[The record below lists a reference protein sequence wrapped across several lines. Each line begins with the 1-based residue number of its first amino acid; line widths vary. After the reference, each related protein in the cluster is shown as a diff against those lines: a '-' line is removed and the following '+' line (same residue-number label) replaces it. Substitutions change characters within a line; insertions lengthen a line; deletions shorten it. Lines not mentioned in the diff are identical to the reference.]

1 MTGLYRHKMCHK
13 KCFNQVLRD
22 ILWRSFR
29 YYVTPKLDNIW
40 HKKSSTEVNNMWR
53 IIWRQ
58 TSVTKTILNRARM
71 GRQQH
76 SVMRWPNTM
85 WHKLASQKRTI
96 RDNSVYRHKRYHIL
110 WRSTIFSS
118 CGTFSDGRYMTTIV
132 TVTFRH
138 NILFVTNSV
147 VYVTISVCH
156 TNPQI
161 L

>member
-1 MTGLYRHKMCHK
+1 MTGLYHHKMCHK

-40 HKKSSTEVNNMWR
+40 HKKSLAAVNNMWQ

-58 TSVTKTILNRARM
+58 TRVTKTILNRART

-76 SVMRWPNTM
+76 SVTLWLNTM
-85 WHKLASQKRTI
+85 WHKLA
-96 RDNSVYRHKRYHIL
+96 HKKEQ
-110 WRSTIFSS
+110 
-118 CGTFSDGRYMTTIV
+118 YMTTV
-132 TVTFRH
+132 YTVTKGTTFCDGPPYFRH
-138 NILFVTNSV
+138 AVHLATVVIWRPLWRWHFVIT
-147 VYVTISVCH
+147 YFLWPT
-156 TNPQI
+156 